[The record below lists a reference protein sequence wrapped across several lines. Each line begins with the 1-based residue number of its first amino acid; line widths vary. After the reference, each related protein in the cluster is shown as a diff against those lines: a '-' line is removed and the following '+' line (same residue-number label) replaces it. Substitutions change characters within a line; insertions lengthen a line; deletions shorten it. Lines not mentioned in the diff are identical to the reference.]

1 MPDEL
6 PKRKLMDPG
15 RAVLWDAHC
24 GEPIGWRKL
33 GEPIIAEEWSPEG
46 SVILTDMLTP
56 ARAVELYGPD
66 TAITVGPGGGWR
78 SVPHTRSLG
87 RSRNVPTRRSGG
99 ERRAELGSDLR
110 VLDDAGN
117 APVGAVRKV
126 QPSDVHDH
134 PKARCPD
141 REPVA
146 VEGGRPG

>member
-56 ARAVELYGPD
+56 ARAVELYGPV

-78 SVPHTRSLG
+78 SVTYG
-87 RSRNVPTRRSGG
+87 GRRSPHGG
-99 ERRAELGSDLR
+99 
-110 VLDDAGN
+110 
-117 APVGAVRKV
+117 
-126 QPSDVHDH
+126 
-134 PKARCPD
+134 
-141 REPVA
+141 
-146 VEGGRPG
+146 